1 MHFFLGFSSLCEE
14 DIALVCRSCL
24 QALEYLH
31 SCGVIHRDVKS
42 DCILLSANGKV
53 RERGRGWSLSVR
65 RHRLFWHDD
74 SATVDFVVAEVAR
87 VILKMFTVVVE
98 SCRNLFLN
106 WCNNCVST
114 MEV

>member
-1 MHFFLGFSSLCEE
+1 M
-14 DIALVCRSCL
+14 
-24 QALEYLH
+24 
-31 SCGVIHRDVKS
+31 
-42 DCILLSANGKV
+42 
-53 RERGRGWSLSVR
+53 SVR

-74 SATVDFVVAEVAR
+74 SATVDFVVAEIAR